1 MEKELLSKEDAQK
14 LLEKIQSDKDLT
26 SIEEF
31 IKNNFIE
38 FEHNSN
44 QYRVRL
50 LSLKDKLLL
59 HEFKLRKFG
68 EYLQDKNIL
77 MEKDLIKIYKDRGID
92 IEAIDDSMKKLSA
105 EIVDIQLK
113 LGEALSKHE
122 TDAILNN
129 YKSKIETLQAEKKI
143 KFLQKTD
150 LLSMSLENQLLNYEA
165 EIITFLTLE
174 ISKDSKWERLF
185 ASYEDFIN
193 CEDEALINKAGTR
206 SILLQTI

>member
-1 MEKELLSKEDAQK
+1 MEKDLLSKEDAQK
-14 LLEKIQSDKDLT
+14 LLNKLQADKDLT
-26 SIEEF
+26 SIEGF
-31 IKNNFIE
+31 IRNNFIE
-38 FEHNSN
+38 FEHKDK

-50 LSLKDKLLL
+50 LSLKDKILL

-77 MEKDLIKIYKDRGID
+77 MEKDLIRIYKDRGID
-92 IEAIDDSMKKLSA
+92 IAGIDDSMKKLSA
-105 EIVDIQLK
+105 EIIDAQIS

-122 TDAILNN
+122 METILNN
-129 YKSKIETLQAEKKI
+129 YKTKIESLQTEKRI

-174 ISKDSKWERLF
+174 ILKDAKWERLYI
-185 ASYEDFIN
+185 SYEDFIN
-193 CEDEALINKAGTR
+193 CEDETLINKAGTR